1 MTVDNDVLDRL
12 RESHLAQLRHSGS
25 KDLYMRLTAACEDR
39 PGGIQ
44 AADQDMIFDA
54 CFAEDIKTDLRKD
67 IAGRG
72 AVCDVINGKQR
83 FKKENPSVS
92 QLRAYTESQRKLFGD
107 LRVTPAKRGAADAAG
122 DDDFDLL

>member
-1 MTVDNDVLDRL
+1 MTVDNERLKAL
-12 RESHLAQLRHSGS
+12 RERHRKQLRHGCSL
-25 KDLYMRLTAACEDR
+25 DLYDRLTAACEDR

-67 IAGRG
+67 IVGRG

-83 FKKENPSVS
+83 FKKENPSVA

-107 LRVTPAKRGAADAAG
+107 LRITPAKRGAADAAG